1 MAFTVDFYN
10 FAKAQNSTKRPT
22 GSAGLSCNCILKEGC
37 SIFQPEIQ
45 IQIAL
50 TSAPLYN
57 YAYIAAFD
65 RYYFINNWTFQDRL
79 WTASMVCD
87 VLGSWKNTIGNTYKY
102 ILRSS
107 FNYDLTIKDDY
118 YPATTVGDDAIDT
131 SAASHA
137 WWDSDD
143 FASNGCYVI
152 SFISGD
158 DQYTMGNGISY
169 LILDAD
175 GFRSLSAHMLA
186 RNMGAYEDSNQ
197 SIANVLGDAVAQI
210 LFNPF
215 QYILTCK
222 WYPFPIP
229 ASISGATPSRVVTGL
244 KIGWWTFQISSGH
257 AYSMPAA
264 AHTAFMHNFTL
275 QHHPSV
281 QTRGTWLDCAPF
293 RYIQMRLPRLGLVPI
308 DVNRIIGFNSLV
320 VFLRLDLTSGEAKY
334 ILQAWTSGNNPDIRE
349 LASYTV
355 QLGVDI
361 PLHDVDVSIANMAGE
376 ITSTAAAVATAAEG
390 GLTGVGA
397 AIGSLARLYEP
408 HISMTGGMPGS
419 FLELSETAYPIVYY
433 EFYYPTNED
442 LDHVG
447 RPLCQTLQLSAAP
460 GYLQCLDGHIEI
472 DDAFKP
478 ELELIENYLVNGF
491 YYE

>member
-10 FAKAQNSTKRPT
+10 FAKDLNSTKRPT
-22 GSAGLSCNCILKEGC
+22 ASAGLSCNCILKEGC
-37 SIFQPEIQ
+37 SIFQPDIQ

-65 RYYFINNWTFQDRL
+65 RYYFINDWTFQDRL

-118 YPATTVGDDAIDT
+118 YPATTVGEDAMDI

-137 WWDSDD
+137 WWSSDNY
-143 FASNGCYVI
+143 ASNGCYVM
-152 SFISGD
+152 SYISGD
-158 DQYTMGNGISY
+158 DQYTMGNGVSY
-169 LILDAD
+169 LILDSN
-175 GFRSLSAHMLA
+175 GFRSLCSHLLA
-186 RNMGAYEDSNQ
+186 RNMVAYEDSSQ

-210 LFNPF
+210 IFNPF

-222 WYPFPIP
+222 WYPFAIP
-229 ASISGATPSRVVTGL
+229 SSITNATPSRRVTSL
-244 KIGWWTFQISSGH
+244 KIGWWTFQVSSGN
-257 AYSMPAA
+257 AYAMPAA
-264 AHTAFMHNFTL
+264 QQTSFMHNFTL

-293 RYIQMRLPRLGLVPI
+293 RYIQMKLPRLGLVPI
-308 DVNRIIGFNSLV
+308 DVNRLIGFTQLV
-320 VFLRLDLTSGEAKY
+320 VFLTLDMTSGEAKY
-334 ILQAWTSGNNPDIRE
+334 DIQAWTSGNNPDMRR
-349 LASYTV
+349 LGNYTI

-361 PLHDVDVSIANMAGE
+361 PLHDVDVSIANMANE
-376 ITSTAAAVATAAEG
+376 ITSTAASVASVAEG

-397 AIGSLARLYEP
+397 SIGSLARLYEP
-408 HISMTGGMPGS
+408 HISMTGGVPGS
-419 FLELSETAYPIVYY
+419 FLELTEMAYPIVYY

-442 LDHVG
+442 LDGVG

-460 GYLQCLDGHIEI
+460 GYIKCLDGHIQI